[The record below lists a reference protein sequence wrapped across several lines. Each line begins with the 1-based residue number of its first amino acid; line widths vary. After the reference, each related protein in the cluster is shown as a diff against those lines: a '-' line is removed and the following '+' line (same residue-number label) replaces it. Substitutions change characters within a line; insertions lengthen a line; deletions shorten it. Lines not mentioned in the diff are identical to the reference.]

1 MLRVK
6 TMAGLFAD
14 LIGAD
19 RAKAE
24 RAAML
29 AKADRPH
36 ADGRRVPQNSRAIM
50 GEYYAKYDGEA
61 EEVAL
66 PSASTTSRAT
76 PATPC
81 RPPR

>member
-29 AKADRPH
+29 AKADLRTLM
-36 ADGRRVPQNSRAIM
+36 V
-50 GEYYAKYDGEA
+50 GEF
-61 EEVAL
+61 
-66 PSASTTSRAT
+66 P
-76 PATPC
+76 
-81 RPPR
+81 